1 MLIFGFN
8 EPRLTVALGLKDS
21 TNFLFH
27 IIKIKIMKKVALL
40 SLLAIALVA
49 FGCAQT
55 SETTE
60 GEEMVMEGEE
70 MMMEG
75 EEMMEEGE
83 MMEGEAMEGEMME
96 GEAMEGE
103 MMEEKTQ

>member
-1 MLIFGFN
+1 MLIF
-8 EPRLTVALGLKDS
+8 ELIKPTLTFALGLKDS
-21 TNFLFH
+21 INFLFY
-27 IIKIKIMKKVALL
+27 IIKVKIMKKVALL

-70 MMMEG
+70 MMME
-75 EEMMEEGE
+75 EGE

-103 MMEEKTQ
+103 MMEETAQ

>member
-1 MLIFGFN
+1 VLIFGFN
-8 EPRLTVALGLKDS
+8 KHRLTVALGSKDS

-55 SETTE
+55 PETT
-60 GEEMVMEGEE
+60 EGEE

-75 EEMMEEGE
+75 EEMMMEEGE
-83 MMEGEAMEGEMME
+83 MMEGEMME

-103 MMEEKTQ
+103 VMEGEAMEGEAMEETAQ